1 MVKNMTLQSSALPA
15 AYSEE
20 GSTLDSA
27 VVTEAERPATVHDLS
42 LDNVPTEAAVA
53 AAPAG
58 AGAQAA
64 LPRIQ
69 TQSLPEVYEQ
79 AGVSTPAHG
88 FSILKIAD
96 MLNSAHV
103 RDLAL
108 DAKRAAVMMALEA
121 SSIQLTEVLEDAAR
135 RERALNDYEALQQ
148 QTFQN
153 YRAGKQQQN
162 EEIQAEIR
170 RLTEQ
175 LQSKMLGNEKELA
188 SEKAR
193 LDEWRTKKREEERR
207 IRAALSHF
215 GAGHASPQA
224 GSDIPTVPA
233 TPQRPQHEAPPIA
246 PIGKKSADPAEH
258 PAATENGGR
267 SSSSR
272 PSLWKRDK

>member
-15 AYSEE
+15 AYSED
-20 GSTLDSA
+20 GSILDPA
-27 VVTEAERPATVHDLS
+27 VVSEAERPATVHDLS
-42 LDNVPTEAAVA
+42 LDNVPTEAAVPP
-53 AAPAG
+53 APAG
-58 AGAQAA
+58 A
-64 LPRIQ
+64 LPTIQ
-69 TQSLPEVYEQ
+69 TQNLPEVYEQ

-96 MLNSAHV
+96 MLSSAHV
-103 RDLAL
+103 RDLAP

-135 RERALNDYEALQQ
+135 RERALNDYEARQQ

-153 YRAGKQQQN
+153 YRVGKQQQN
-162 EEIQAEIR
+162 EEIQAEIQ

-215 GAGHASPQA
+215 SAGHASPQA
-224 GSDIPTVPA
+224 GGDIPTAPG
-233 TPQRPQHEAPPIA
+233 TPQRPQHEAPTIA
-246 PIGKKSADPAEH
+246 PLGKKSADPAEH
-258 PAATENGGR
+258 PATAENGSK